1 MLLRL
6 LSGQG
11 VQFTFIAVAALALA
25 AFLLGWRLI
34 ADAIRRRRARPA
46 R

>member
-6 LSGQG
+6 VSGQG
-11 VQFTFIAVAALALA
+11 VQFTFIAVTALVLA

-34 ADAIRRRRARPA
+34 GSAVRRRATTR
-46 R
+46 